1 MVYLEYEL
9 VTKQVVQI
17 HDAMPTV
24 SDGYDYAI
32 SQDKTLVDNNGN
44 EIVSNDF
51 KSGDEFEQT
60 IWINLVDENKNLL
73 SYSAIRNNPQAKR
86 LLQENAELK
95 ANQAILEQ
103 AILELTTLIAGGSN

>member
-1 MVYLEYEL
+1 MVYLEYDIR
-9 VTKQVVQI
+9 TKQVVEI
-17 HDAMPTV
+17 HDAEPTV
-24 SDGYDYAI
+24 TTDYDFA
-32 SQDKTLVDNNGN
+32 
-44 EIVSNDF
+44 
-51 KSGDEFEQT
+51 KSEQFAVGDEFEQT
-60 IWINLVDENKNLL
+60 IWINEVDENKNVI